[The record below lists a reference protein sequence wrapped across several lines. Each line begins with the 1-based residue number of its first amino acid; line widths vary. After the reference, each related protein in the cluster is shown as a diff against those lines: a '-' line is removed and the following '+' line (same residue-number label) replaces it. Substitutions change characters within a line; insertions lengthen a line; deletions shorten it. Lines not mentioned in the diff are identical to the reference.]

1 MLVGRKGARVLR
13 HVSGRSELSRINE
26 DGDDYGG
33 SGAARGGDQR
43 SVPSMERPHGGYER
57 NRAGELGE
65 SLVEFG
71 TSGYGAHRPEP
82 ELAREFVEG
91 GDQCCV
97 GSNPLR
103 CGGEV
108 SRLHAGPPGCE
119 GGDRLVAKVGDAP
132 SVARCR
138 RTE

>member
-1 MLVGRKGARVLR
+1 MLVGGKRAWILRRVR
-13 HVSGRSELSRINE
+13 SASELSWVDE

-43 SVPSMERPHGGYER
+43 GVTGVERPHGGYER
-57 NRAGELGE
+57 NRSGELGE

-71 TSGYGAHRPEP
+71 TSGDGAHRPEP

-97 GSNPLR
+97 ASNPLR
-103 CGGEV
+103 CAGEAP
-108 SRLHAGPPGCE
+108 RLHAGSPGGE
-119 GGDRLVAKVGDAP
+119 GGDRIVAKVGDAP
-132 SVARCR
+132 SVAWCGRA
-138 RTE
+138 E

>member
-1 MLVGRKGARVLR
+1 LR

-43 SVPSMERPHGGYER
+43 RMTGVERPHGGYER
-57 NRAGELGE
+57 KRAGELGE
-65 SLVEFG
+65 SLVEFEA
-71 TSGYGAHRPEP
+71 SGYGTHRPEP

-97 GSNPLR
+97 SSDPLR
-103 CGGEV
+103 CGGKAP
-108 SRLHAGPPGCE
+108 RLHAGSPGGE
-119 GGDRLVAKVGDAP
+119 GGDRLVAKVGDTP
-132 SVARCR
+132 SVAWCGRA
-138 RTE
+138 E